1 MRVFRSSPEARGH
14 FGPCAVMIGNFDGV
28 HCGHQKLIGEVLRLS
43 REQNI
48 KPAAL
53 TFDPHPARVLA
64 PDRAPRLL
72 STLEQRCRWMEEAGL
87 EEIMILPFDRALAAL
102 TPEQFVQQIL
112 VDTLQ
117 ARAVVV
123 GDNFHFG
130 NKQAGNAQV
139 LAELGRRYGFVA
151 HALHAVEWR
160 GLTISSSAI
169 RGLIQVGAV
178 AKAARL
184 LGRFFAIEG
193 EIVRG
198 LGIGSKQTVPT
209 LNLATPAEVLP
220 AQGVYVSHTYDLDSY
235 RQWPSITNIGNR
247 PTFNGSDVSIESYL
261 LEPIEGDP
269 PHRIRLELT
278 HRIREERR
286 FESAQALKA
295 QILRDVERA
304 KVWHSRYLS
313 IRGQRST
320 AAL

>member
-184 LGRFFAIEG
+184 LGRFFALEG

>member
-1 MRVFRSSPEARGH
+1 MRVFRSSREARGH
-14 FGPCAVMIGNFDGV
+14 FGPCAVTIGNFDGV
-28 HCGHQKLIGEVLRLS
+28 HCGHRKLIGEVIRLS
-43 REQNI
+43 REQKI

-72 STLEQRCRWMEEAGL
+72 STVEQRCRWMGEAGL
-87 EEIMILPFDRALAAL
+87 EEIMILPFDRELAAL

-112 VDTLQ
+112 IDTLQ

-130 NKQAGNAQV
+130 NKQAGNTQV
-139 LAELGRRYGFVA
+139 LAELGRRYGFAA

-169 RGLIQVGAV
+169 RRLIQAGAV

-184 LGRFFAIEG
+184 LGRFFALEG

-209 LNLATPAEVLP
+209 LNLATVAEVLP